1 MGRII
6 PHIMENKK
14 CLKPPTSSA
23 VACWKRPTL
32 PEGCWI
38 HRDTLCF
45 FASGNMR
52 PWKLSKEKEQ
62 VMSTVGILGF
72 INPWLCSLGPSHFS
86 SRLWMFVEKP
96 TKLIYPEFMNP
107 GLMWRLALQWDRIE
121 LHRTAICG
129 WFGYKVAQ
137 GDACWFINPDYSN
150 YINSFLHRP

>member
-107 GLMWRLALQWDRIE
+107 GLTLLNSRNHWLSDLTSLDLSRKHDCFTSLIL
-121 LHRTAICG
+121 
-129 WFGYKVAQ
+129 
-137 GDACWFINPDYSN
+137 NPWCEGLPSN
-150 YINSFLHRP
+150 GIG